1 MKRNRPRGCQKGCQR
16 GRLRNRPVL
25 LKAFRILA
33 FTLPLK
39 TTEADLEQISTYLAN
54 QVGWVPLSKIRA
66 AIPPKHADNRKVE
79 AVRYLGLIE
88 RDGENIKLTPT
99 GRDYAA
105 GDAAK
110 RGSVMRQLL
119 QAKPLYKATLDW
131 MHYQGKTAPNK
142 TEIANYW
149 HDHHSGETAG
159 ATNEAMTSSAVFF
172 MRMVGVAELGKF
184 IAAGHGRD
192 THLETDT
199 SKLEEFATGAPP
211 PEPAGKAVAQPPT
224 AQPVPAP
231 APPPS
236 AGVLVGTGLNVNLEI
251 HIAADAKPATVE
263 EIFKNMRKYLI
274 DGPESSADRG

>member
-1 MKRNRPRGCQKGCQR
+1 M
-16 GRLRNRPVL
+16 
-25 LKAFRILA
+25 A

-39 TTEADLEQISTYLAN
+39 TTEADLEKISTYLAN
-54 QVGWVPLSKIRA
+54 QVGWVPLSKIRT
-66 AIPPKHADNRKVE
+66 AIPPKHADNRKIE
-79 AVRYLGLIE
+79 AVRYIGLIE
-88 RDGENIKLTPT
+88 RDGENIKLTT
-99 GRDYAA
+99 IGRDYAA

-131 MHYQGKTAPNK
+131 MHYRGKATPNK

-159 ATNEAMTSSAVFF
+159 ATNEAMTHSAVFF
-172 MRMVGVAELGKF
+172 MRMVGAAELGKF
-184 IAAGHGRD
+184 IAAGTGRE
-192 THLETDT
+192 THLEMDV
-199 SKLEEFATGAPP
+199 SKLEEFATGTPP
-211 PEPAGKAVAQPPT
+211 PEPAEKEVAQPST
-224 AQPVPAP
+224 APPIPPPAP
-231 APPPS
+231 HPS

-274 DGPESSADRG
+274 DGPKSSADGG